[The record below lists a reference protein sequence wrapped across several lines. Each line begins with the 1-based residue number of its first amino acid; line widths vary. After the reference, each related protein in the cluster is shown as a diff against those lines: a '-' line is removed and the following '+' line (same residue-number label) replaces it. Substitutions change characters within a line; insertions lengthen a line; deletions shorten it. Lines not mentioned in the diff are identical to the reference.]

1 MRTSTLVILA
11 GGLLAATTVKWSDP
25 NLRRTLGG
33 IYREAK
39 AGRLR
44 SSLYDTLAGWASLI
58 LLIVGMYLA
67 FSGK

>member
-11 GGLLAATTVKWSDP
+11 SGLLAATTVKWSDP

-44 SSLYDTLAGWASLI
+44 SSLYDRLAGVASLI
-58 LLIVGMYLA
+58 LMILGVYLA
-67 FSGK
+67 FTGE